1 LETFVNDVTTPSDN
15 SNHNDFDHARSELRE
30 GIEHSRDIVRQSRL
44 LIELSEADGA
54 ACANDNGEQDCG
66 LAN

>member
-1 LETFVNDVTTPSDN
+1 MTPTDDPN
-15 SNHNDFDHARSELRE
+15 FNTLDQARSELRE
-30 GIEHSRDIVRQSRL
+30 GIEHSRDIVRQSRV

-54 ACANDNGEQDCG
+54 ACANDNDEQHCG